1 MEGRRGRGEALG
13 SVVEEDMSNTAPPDP
28 GARRPLTGAAIA
40 LVVAVLLAA
49 MSGSALAADPGVGRT
64 MTLPT
69 PVPSATPPPT
79 SAPTPTSPTAPAGV
93 TTLPATVTFY
103 GRGYGHGVG
112 LSQHGAR
119 GRALAGQAA
128 ADILVHYYQGTSL
141 GSIDPATPI
150 RVLVLSGYA
159 ATTAAPLVVVGR
171 GGAWTIEG
179 ETGTF
184 PVDARVSIAPSG
196 GGGWNLVV
204 TAADGRQLLA
214 TTRGASFR
222 IAPADPGLAT
232 ARLEI
237 PTKPSAYDEFR
248 GALRVIPSTTTISV
262 VNELALDTYLRGV
275 VPVEMPSS
283 WPAQA
288 LAAQAIASR
297 SYAAYRLRPGVSTFD
312 IYDDT
317 RSQVYRGYLG
327 EQAAGDAAIA
337 ATVGAVLRAGS
348 SVVNALFHSTGG
360 GATENNENV
369 FVSSTGSKVAAPISY
384 LRGSPDRA
392 PDGSA
397 YDAGSPYA
405 TWSTMTYSLATL
417 SSWFGSDSRT
427 NVGSLT
433 ALDLRDRGVSG
444 RLISVTLYGSAGSRK
459 VSGDVFRSVF
469 NASKPTADRQLR
481 STLFALAP
489 IP

>member
-1 MEGRRGRGEALG
+1 MPNPALFR
-13 SVVEEDMSNTAPPDP
+13 S
-28 GARRPLTGAAIA
+28 GARRPANGAVIA
-40 LVVAVLLAA
+40 SVVAVLLAA
-49 MSGSALAADPGVGRT
+49 LSGSALAADPGVGRT
-64 MTLPT
+64 LTLPT
-69 PVPSATPPPT
+69 PSPTIAPATPAPT
-79 SAPTPTSPTAPAGV
+79 SSVTSPSGV
-93 TTLPATVTFY
+93 TTLPASVTFY

-128 ADILVHYYQGTSL
+128 GDILVHYYAGTTL

-150 RVLVLSGYA
+150 RVLVLSAYA
-159 ATTAAPLVVVGR
+159 ATSSAPLVIVGR

-179 ETGTF
+179 ETASL
-184 PVDARVSIAPSG
+184 PADARVSITPAGSG
-196 GGGWNLVV
+196 GWTLVV

-214 TTRGASFR
+214 TSRGTSFR
-222 IAPADPGLAT
+222 IAPADPGLTT

-248 GALRVIPSTTTISV
+248 GALRVLPSTTTISV

-297 SYAAYRLRPGVSTFD
+297 SYAAYRLRPGVGTFD
-312 IYDDT
+312 VYDDT

-337 ATVGAVLRAGS
+337 ATAGVVLRSGS

-369 FVSSTGSKVAAPISY
+369 FVSSTGSTVAAPLSY
-384 LRGSPDRA
+384 LRGSSDRA

-417 SSWFGSDSRT
+417 SSWFMADSRT
-427 NVGSLT
+427 SVGSLA

-444 RLISVTLYGSAGSRK
+444 RLISVTLYGSAGTRK

-469 NASKPTADRQLR
+469 NASKPSADRQLR